1 MKHTTIAALLAA
13 TLLSG
18 CQWYEREQPVAN
30 PDQKPAFNV
39 IRATTDEEDIS
50 DVTLLCIDGITYV
63 VIPGLGMSVKYIQ
76 VGIVG
81 DPVVQTCINDPASQ
95 KKGTKL

>member
-1 MKHTTIAALLAA
+1 MKYTTIAALLAA

-18 CQWYEREQPVAN
+18 CQWYEDESLQDESA
-30 PDQKPAFNV
+30 DKPRFNV

-63 VIPGLGMSVKYIQ
+63 VIPGLGMSIKYKR
-76 VGIVG
+76 VGIVS